1 METDFDLLESLRYDS
16 EAGFTL
22 LDAHL
27 ARLAASA
34 AHFGFVC
41 DTASIAAQLDAA
53 STDLDGVHKVR
64 LLLSRRGEVAIET
77 APIAVNGARLIVVLA
92 PAPVRASNEFLR
104 HKTSRR
110 QVYEGAFAARGDA
123 DDVLLWNEAGEVTE
137 ASSSNIVVR
146 RNGELS
152 TPPVSA
158 GLLPGTLRD
167 HLLRRGEI
175 REAPLPVSELPDC
188 SEIFLVNSV
197 RGWRAARFVR
207 IT

>member
-1 METDFDLLESLRYDS
+1 MADFELLESLRYDS

-53 STDLDGVHKVR
+53 TTDLEDIHKVR
-64 LLLSRRGEVAIET
+64 LLLSRGGEVAIEA
-77 APIAVNGARLIVVLA
+77 APIAGSGALLTVVLA
-92 PAPVRASNEFLR
+92 RTPVRASDEFLR

-110 QVYEGAFAARGDA
+110 EVYEAALAQRGDA

-137 ASSSNIVVR
+137 ASSSNVVVR
-146 RNGELS
+146 RNGALS
-152 TPPVSA
+152 TPPLAA
-158 GLLPGTLRD
+158 GLLPGTLRA
-167 HLLRRGEI
+167 HLLGRGEI
-175 REAPLPVSELPDC
+175 HEAPLSVSELPEC
-188 SEIFLVNSV
+188 REIFLINSV
-197 RGWRAARFVR
+197 RGWRPARFVR